1 MKSSKYFD
9 DVETETSTKRSKKS
23 TVKTKPKQKKLKKT
37 KGEKEGKSKDTNE
50 LSLSVKNTQNID
62 KCLSYLESYFNNLN
76 VSDLDNII
84 NEKNLTNF
92 QKLNEIENIEVD
104 LLLTKI
110 YNKIFSSENL
120 YTEFFSDQD
129 ENEEKID
136 IILALVDEAI
146 QNIENFDDA
155 VVSLENFELK
165 GNILNLI
172 KFMKIN
178 LKENLEKDDIKQLDS
193 YINELPS
200 KFYSKNYLEILKYK
214 SKIYKNNYELLKNIE
229 NIDET
234 FSNLESYYEQ
244 LSAIENLFTD
254 IEIENDDEKKN
265 YISVTKKD
273 LKKKKKKKSKKDSDE
288 EEEQFLE
295 S

>member
-234 FSNLESYYEQ
+234 FSNFNR
-244 LSAIENLFTD
+244 IMN
-254 IEIENDDEKKN
+254 N
-265 YISVTKKD
+265 
-273 LKKKKKKKSKKDSDE
+273 
-288 EEEQFLE
+288 
-295 S
+295 

>member
-146 QNIENFDDA
+146 
-155 VVSLENFELK
+155 
-165 GNILNLI
+165 
-172 KFMKIN
+172 
-178 LKENLEKDDIKQLDS
+178 
-193 YINELPS
+193 
-200 KFYSKNYLEILKYK
+200 
-214 SKIYKNNYELLKNIE
+214 
-229 NIDET
+229 
-234 FSNLESYYEQ
+234 
-244 LSAIENLFTD
+244 
-254 IEIENDDEKKN
+254 
-265 YISVTKKD
+265 
-273 LKKKKKKKSKKDSDE
+273 
-288 EEEQFLE
+288 
-295 S
+295 

>member
-193 YINELPS
+193 YIN
-200 KFYSKNYLEILKYK
+200 IL
-214 SKIYKNNYELLKNIE
+214 
-229 NIDET
+229 
-234 FSNLESYYEQ
+234 
-244 LSAIENLFTD
+244 
-254 IEIENDDEKKN
+254 
-265 YISVTKKD
+265 
-273 LKKKKKKKSKKDSDE
+273 
-288 EEEQFLE
+288 
-295 S
+295 